1 MNEILCVTTF
11 DTICTFSFD
20 TKCVHHTM
28 ETPSKCSLK
37 YLNLKHN
44 CKLHVKN
51 ARFGIINQ
59 HMNGTYDVQSFKKDF
74 YLNTLNP

>member
-1 MNEILCVTTF
+1 
-11 DTICTFSFD
+11 
-20 TKCVHHTM
+20 M